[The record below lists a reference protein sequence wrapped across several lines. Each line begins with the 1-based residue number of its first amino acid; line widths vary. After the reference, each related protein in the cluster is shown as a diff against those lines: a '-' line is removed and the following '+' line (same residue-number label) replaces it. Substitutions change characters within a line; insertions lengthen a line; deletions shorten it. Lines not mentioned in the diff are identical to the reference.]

1 MGTSIAT
8 GNMAQAIKMNTNVGR
23 VLAQG
28 IAAARTLWLALCFVG
43 FAAGSASAQNFIFDS
58 FVIEGNQRVS
68 DGTILTF
75 GELAPGAGLS
85 TAELNDAGQKIRN
98 SGLFETVD
106 IIPQSSRLLIRVV
119 EYPTINRINIEGNS
133 RIDDGVLLSL
143 VQSQPRRV
151 FTPAQAEADTAAIAG
166 AYAREGRINASVTP
180 RIIRLSENR
189 VDLVFEVAESGIT
202 EIERISFVG
211 NRTFSEGRL
220 RRVLETKQAGLFRL
234 LVSRDTFSPERI
246 VADREALNDFYQSRG
261 YVDFVIQNVDVSLT
275 RERDAYLVTYN
286 VREGQ
291 RFSFGNITVES
302 EIEGV
307 SVADFADIMRVR
319 TGATY
324 SPVPVDTDVNRLE
337 RLAIDLGLNFVQA
350 QPRITRNDRALTLDV
365 TYVLASGPR
374 IFVERIDIEGNGT
387 TFDRVI
393 RNQFELV
400 EGDPLNPRAV
410 QESARRIRALGFF
423 QNVAVETEAGS
434 ASNQAVIDVNVVEGP
449 TGTLSF
455 GANFN
460 TDTGAALVASYRQSN
475 FQGRGQRLEIDVSTA
490 ESNRKLNF
498 GFTEPQLLSRDLRA
512 SVNLSY
518 RTTDSENALYD
529 TETLRFS
536 PALSFPVSDAGRFAV
551 YYALE
556 FADLTGVKKGVD
568 GASIIIQDEEDFGG
582 VWTNSLGYTYTFD
595 NRRTGLNPN
604 AGVILRFGQ
613 EFGFGDAQFIKT
625 TALVGAE
632 TKVFNEEITLRATIE
647 GALLDYTKGNSRVT
661 DRFFLGSSV
670 MRGFEAGGI
679 GPRDLDT
686 DDALGGTAFSVLRL
700 ETEFPLGLPSEYG
713 ITGGAFID
721 YGGVW
726 DIGIDPPDGVNVESN
741 EFIGRTV
748 AGLSIF
754 WNTPIGPLRFNFTE
768 ALEAED
774 FDKTKAFDVTIST
787 SF

>member
-1 MGTSIAT
+1 
-8 GNMAQAIKMNTNVGR
+8 MARAIKMNTNVGR

-28 IAAARTLWLALCFVG
+28 IAAVRTLWLALCFVG
-43 FAAGSASAQNFIFDS
+43 FAAGAASAQNFVFNS

-75 GELAPGAGLS
+75 GGLAPGAGLS

-98 SGLFETVD
+98 AGLFETVD
-106 IIPQSSRLLIRVV
+106 LIPQGGQLLIRVV

-133 RIDDGVLLSL
+133 RIDDAVLLSL

-151 FTPAQAEADTAAIAG
+151 FTPAQAEADTASITG

-180 RIIRLSENR
+180 RIIRLPENR
-189 VDLVFEVAESGIT
+189 VDLVFEVTESGIT

-211 NRTFSEGRL
+211 NRTFSERRL
-220 RRVLETKQAGLFRL
+220 RRVLETKQAGLFRV

-246 VADREALNDFYQSRG
+246 AADREALNDFYQSRG

-291 RFSFGNITVES
+291 RFSIGNVTVAS
-302 EIEGV
+302 EIQGV
-307 SVADFADIMRVR
+307 SADDFANTVRLR

-324 SPVPVDTDVNRLE
+324 SPVPVDTDVTRLE
-337 RLAIDLGLNFVQA
+337 RLAVDMGLSFVQA
-350 QPRITRNDRALTLDV
+350 QPRITRNERALTLDV
-365 TYVLASGPR
+365 TYVLVSGPR
-374 IFVERIDIEGNGT
+374 VFVERIDIEGNGT
-387 TFDRVI
+387 TLDRVI
-393 RNQFELV
+393 RNQFEVV

-423 QNVAVETEAGS
+423 QDVAVDTRPGS
-434 ASNQAVIDVNVVEGP
+434 SSNQAVIDVNVVEGP

-460 TDTGAALVASYRQSN
+460 TDTGAALVASYQQSN
-475 FQGRGQRLEIDVSTA
+475 FQGRGQRLEFDVSTA
-490 ESNRKLNF
+490 ESNRTFNF
-498 GFTEPQLLSRDLRA
+498 GFIEPQLLGRDLRA
-512 SVNLSY
+512 SVNLRY
-518 RTTDSENALYD
+518 RTTDNENALYD

-536 PALSFPVSDAGRFAV
+536 PGISFPISDAGRFAV

-556 FADLTGVKKGVD
+556 FADLKDVSGS
-568 GASIIIQDEEDFGG
+568 ASAIIQAEEDFGG

-613 EFGFGDAQFIKT
+613 EFGFGDTQFIKT
-625 TALVGAE
+625 TALLGAE
-632 TKVFNEEITLRATIE
+632 TKVFNEEITLRATFE
-647 GALLDYTKGNSRVT
+647 GGLLDYTKGNSRVT

-679 GPRDLDT
+679 GPRDFDT
-686 DDALGGTAFSVLRL
+686 DDALGGTAFSVVRL

-721 YGGVW
+721 YGSVW
-726 DIGIDPPDGVNVESN
+726 DIGIDPGGADVVSN
-741 EFIGRTV
+741 DFIGRTV

-754 WNTPIGPLRFNFTE
+754 WTTPIGPLRFNFTE
-768 ALEAED
+768 DLQSESYD
-774 FDKTKAFDVTIST
+774 NTKAFDVTIST

>member
-1 MGTSIAT
+1 
-8 GNMAQAIKMNTNVGR
+8 MARAIKMNTNVGR

-28 IAAARTLWLALCFVG
+28 IAAVRTLWLALCIVG
-43 FAAGSASAQNFIFDS
+43 FAAGAASAQNFVFNS

-75 GELAPGAGLS
+75 GGLAPGAGLS

-98 SGLFETVD
+98 AGLFETVD
-106 IIPQSSRLLIRVV
+106 LIPQGGQLLIRVV

-133 RIDDGVLLSL
+133 RIDDAVLLSL

-151 FTPAQAEADTAAIAG
+151 FTPAQAEADTASITG

-180 RIIRLSENR
+180 RIIRLPENR
-189 VDLVFEVAESGIT
+189 VDLVFEVTESGIT

-211 NRTFSEGRL
+211 NRTFSERRL
-220 RRVLETKQAGLFRL
+220 RRVLETKQAGLFRV

-246 VADREALNDFYQSRG
+246 AADREALNDFYQSRG

-291 RFSFGNITVES
+291 RFSIGNVTVAS
-302 EIEGV
+302 EIQGV
-307 SVADFADIMRVR
+307 SADDFANTVRLR

-324 SPVPVDTDVNRLE
+324 SPVPVDTDVTRLE
-337 RLAIDLGLNFVQA
+337 RLAVDMGLSFVQA
-350 QPRITRNDRALTLDV
+350 QPRITRNERALTLDV
-365 TYVLASGPR
+365 TYVLVSGPR
-374 IFVERIDIEGNGT
+374 VFVERIDIEGNGT
-387 TFDRVI
+387 TLDRVI
-393 RNQFELV
+393 RNQFEVV

-423 QNVAVETEAGS
+423 QDVAVDTRPGS
-434 ASNQAVIDVNVVEGP
+434 SSNQAVIDVNVVEGP

-460 TDTGAALVASYRQSN
+460 TDTGAALVASYQQSN
-475 FQGRGQRLEIDVSTA
+475 FQGRGQRLEFDVSTA
-490 ESNRKLNF
+490 ESNRTFNF
-498 GFTEPQLLSRDLRA
+498 GFIEPQLLGRDLRA
-512 SVNLSY
+512 SVNLRY
-518 RTTDSENALYD
+518 RTTDNENALYD

-536 PALSFPVSDAGRFAV
+536 PGISFPISDAGRFAV

-556 FADLTGVKKGVD
+556 FADLKDVSGS
-568 GASIIIQDEEDFGG
+568 ASAIIQAEEDFGG

-613 EFGFGDAQFIKT
+613 EFGFGDTQFIKT
-625 TALVGAE
+625 TALLGAE
-632 TKVFNEEITLRATIE
+632 TKVFNEEITLRATFE
-647 GALLDYTKGNSRVT
+647 GGLLDYTKGNSRVT

-679 GPRDLDT
+679 GPRDFDT
-686 DDALGGTAFSVLRL
+686 DDALGGTAFSVVRL

-721 YGGVW
+721 YGSVW
-726 DIGIDPPDGVNVESN
+726 DIGIDPGGVDVVSN
-741 EFIGRTV
+741 DFIGRTV

-754 WNTPIGPLRFNFTE
+754 WTTPIGPLRFNFTE
-768 ALEAED
+768 DLQSESYD
-774 FDKTKAFDVTIST
+774 NTKAFDVTIST